1 VQHARCVLRRV
12 IAVMHHVKLVSLDA
26 KHVMHVTCATFA
38 KYVMLPVITV
48 MPVKFAMRHASAV
61 MHARQDI
68 TARHVLHVTAHANPV
83 SRV

>member
-1 VQHARCVLRRV
+1 MQHVRCVLRHV
-12 IAVMHHVKLVSLDA
+12 TAVMRRVKLVSLDV
-26 KHVMHVTCATFA
+26 KHVMHVIYATFA

-48 MPVKFAMRHASAV
+48 MPVKIAMRHASVV

-83 SRV
+83 NRV